1 MDPQLLNFFT
11 NLTED
16 LDAFLTAYSRIE
28 DRFQEAF
35 DREIDDQL
43 VGLDFEGTGDL
54 NHLNP
59 DNLGDAFAAFSAV
72 KVVMDANDRARWTAM
87 LEVLRTWTR

>member
-35 DREIDDQL
+35 DREVDVL
-43 VGLDFEGTGDL
+43 LAGLDFEGTGDL
-54 NHLNP
+54 DHL
-59 DNLGDAFAAFSAV
+59 DAANLGDAFAAFSAV
-72 KVVMDANDRARWTAM
+72 KVVMDANDRARWAAM